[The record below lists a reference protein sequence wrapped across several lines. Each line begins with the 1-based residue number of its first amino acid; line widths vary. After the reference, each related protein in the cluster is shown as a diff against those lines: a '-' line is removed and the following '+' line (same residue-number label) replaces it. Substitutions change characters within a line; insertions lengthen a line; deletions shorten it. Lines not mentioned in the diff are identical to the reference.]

1 MSTLVVINTAFPLP
15 APDIEALIEGRM
27 IVVLPR
33 IFINPG
39 RQFALYP
46 TDTSVN
52 GLPTEQ
58 YYRSNFLPTV
68 ERSLA
73 ELDAETVLI
82 KAWARCEFCQVID
95 ETETLDILS
104 QLSVWTK
111 QALLQTRAQ
120 RGNLFLA
127 FLRVHRLPQPVEI
140 PIQPSPRFFS
150 LPQPLTV
157 TDATPVLGD
166 IFFEQRC
173 RQLIEPKSSLH
184 PELEVLQGAI
194 APLSDHNLAAKEL
207 DYETRTLL
215 GWSGY
220 KSTGSIPP
228 TLVWIQTIA
237 KVGHSSDRD
246 QFESLVRKSLVEL
259 GFTNSNP
266 NPKTSL
272 NAEAMGEAEGLDF
285 YCDAPY
291 PVVGEFQARQP
302 QNMPNSVS
310 DQRLNL
316 GYTHLGEAQFNDS
329 VKIIFAADPLTP
341 AAHKAAVKNNM
352 NVIRPETWQRLVE
365 LKAQHQGSIN
375 LLELKPCLQQA
386 PFGEE
391 ADAKV
396 NQYIDKVQQDIKVRS
411 RLVELVKNY
420 LHNAGLRD
428 TTVEAIHG
436 LYTTSQPPHPLNLE
450 EMHDILI
457 ELSSPLTGY
466 LGRIRGKDWKSD
478 RFYFLREL
486 KLDRELA

>member
-27 IVVLPR
+27 IVVIPR

-52 GLPTEQ
+52 VLPTEQ
-58 YYRSNFLPTV
+58 YYRSNFLHTV
-68 ERSLA
+68 QRSLA

-95 ETETLDILS
+95 GTETLDLLS

-111 QALLQTRAQ
+111 EALLQTRTQ

-127 FLRVHRLPQPVEI
+127 FLRVHRLPHVLEI
-140 PIQPSPRFFS
+140 PVQSSPRFFS

-157 TDATPVLGD
+157 TAATPVLGD

-207 DYETRTLL
+207 DYETKILL

-237 KVGHSSDRD
+237 KVGHSSAHD
-246 QFESLVRKSLVEL
+246 QFETLVRKSLIEL
-259 GFTNSNP
+259 GFTNSHP

-272 NAEAMGEAEGLDF
+272 NAEAIGEEEGLDF

-291 PVVGEFQARQP
+291 PLVGECQASP
-302 QNMPNSVS
+302 EENVPNRVS
-310 DQRLNL
+310 DHLLNL
-316 GYTHLGEAQFNDS
+316 GYTHLGNPQFDDF
-329 VKIIFAADPLTP
+329 VKIFFAAHPLTP
-341 AAHKAAVKNNM
+341 ADQKAAVENHM

-396 NQYIDKVQQDIKVRS
+396 NHYIDKVQQDIKVRS
-411 RLVELVKNY
+411 RLVALVKNY

-436 LYTTSQPPHPLNLE
+436 LYTASQPHHPLAPE

-457 ELSSPLTGY
+457 ELASPLTGY
-466 LGRIRGKDWKSD
+466 LGRIKGKDWHGD

-486 KLDRELA
+486 KLERELA